1 MKRLIANRDGTFCPR
16 RIGFYLFGLTSIIG
30 FFLGLNE
37 YLVGMF
43 LAASIG
49 KSWLLNTQK

>member
-49 KSWLLNTQK
+49 QSWLLNTQK